1 VRLLTALAV
10 TVVSIAITV
19 VVVVVVVVVVS
30 GLLLQLLQF
39 LSFLLVF
46 VVMLE
51 EDTVECS
58 IAFCIVLVFLRKLA
72 IDLFRKIFFF
82 FFLLLLSGCVCVC
95 VWGGEMRYQERIKII
110 AVFVAKAFSIMSGGC
125 RQVVRW

>member
-19 VVVVVVVVVVS
+19 VVVVVVVVF

>member
-1 VRLLTALAV
+1 
-10 TVVSIAITV
+10 
-19 VVVVVVVVVVS
+19 
-30 GLLLQLLQF
+30 
-39 LSFLLVF
+39 
-46 VVMLE
+46 MLE

-82 FFLLLLSGCVCVC
+82 FFFFLLLLLSGCVCVC
-95 VWGGEMRYQERIKII
+95 MWGGEMRYQERIKII